1 MYNNKTTNIMMKT
14 KNEIQYHL
22 NNYAY
27 NKIGAHK
34 IVAFL
39 LGKDIIKKGEKLNFK
54 NAEVAE
60 KQFGFDFFYEWF
72 NTVSSKDVL
81 DSLFEDLNDKRA
93 WAIENEKWDLACRTS
108 LQIEYLVDLL
118 PSKDNKKMADNKKGE

>member
-1 MYNNKTTNIMMKT
+1 MMKT
-14 KNEIQYHL
+14 KKEIQYHL
-22 NNYAY
+22 NNFAY

-54 NAEVAE
+54 NAEFAE

-81 DSLFEDLNDKRA
+81 NSLFEDLTDRRA

-118 PSKDNKKMADNKKGE
+118 PSKNGDKKENKPKGE

>member
-1 MYNNKTTNIMMKT
+1 MMKT
-14 KNEIQYHL
+14 KKEIQHHL
-22 NNYAY
+22 NNFAY

-54 NAEVAE
+54 NAEVGE
-60 KQFGFDFFYEWF
+60 KQFGFDFFYQWF
-72 NTVSSKDVL
+72 TTVNSKDVL

-93 WAIENEKWDLACRTS
+93 WAIENEKWEVACRTS
-108 LQIEYLVDLL
+108 LQIMLLVD
-118 PSKDNKKMADNKKGE
+118 SMFDEEEKKKKKGE

>member
-1 MYNNKTTNIMMKT
+1 MMKT
-14 KNEIQYHL
+14 KTEIQYHL

-39 LGKDIIKKGEKLNFK
+39 LGKDIIKKGETLNFK

-81 DSLFEDLNDKRA
+81 NSLFEDLTDRRA
-93 WAIENEKWDLACRTS
+93 WAIENERWDLACRTS

-118 PSKDNKKMADNKKGE
+118 PSKNGDKKENKPKGE